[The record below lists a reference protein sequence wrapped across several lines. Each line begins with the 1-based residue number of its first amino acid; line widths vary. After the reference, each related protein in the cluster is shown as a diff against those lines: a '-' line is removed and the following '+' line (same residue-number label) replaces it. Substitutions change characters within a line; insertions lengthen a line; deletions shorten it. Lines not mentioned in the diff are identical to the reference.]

1 MELTFNG
8 IPAALPSRTITEQ
21 NLINKTNEVQT
32 LKDKNESLKIDLANQ
47 DQMMNEMKEELA
59 LLKEQFN
66 DFKLNFAILKLQ
78 LKIERKFG
86 HLFYLRQICIV

>member
-1 MELTFNG
+1 
-8 IPAALPSRTITEQ
+8 
-21 NLINKTNEVQT
+21 
-32 LKDKNESLKIDLANQ
+32 LANQ
-47 DQMMNEMKEELA
+47 DQMMNEMKEKLA